1 MQTFSDCLWSWFS
14 ILMFCDL
21 LTKRAIRTLN
31 YVYRN
36 FVTYNRVGLYTSPAV
51 LSNPPG
57 PAQPWG
63 NPPWK
68 EFHNQ
73 TDYILYLIKKMSQ
86 YKLSD
91 PNIYSHHNFC
101 NKLYIYKYKI
111 QFIVSWGCVALTPK
125 NSLRI
130 SLPLLR
136 IIFNATANIPIIGK
150 IIWEIYMIS
159 QAGYFPNW
167 SGDILKNKSFS
178 HHMKWNFVS
187 NIALNLCEK

>member
-1 MQTFSDCLWSWFS
+1 MLGCGISSMDMWIRPNVNQITE
-14 ILMFCDL
+14 ILLID
-21 LTKRAIRTLN
+21 
-31 YVYRN
+31 
-36 FVTYNRVGLYTSPAV
+36 
-51 LSNPPG
+51 NP
-57 PAQPWG
+57 
-63 NPPWK
+63 
-68 EFHNQ
+68 
-73 TDYILYLIKKMSQ
+73 
-86 YKLSD
+86 SD

>member
-1 MQTFSDCLWSWFS
+1 M
-14 ILMFCDL
+14 
-21 LTKRAIRTLN
+21 
-31 YVYRN
+31 Y
-36 FVTYNRVGLYTSPAV
+36 
-51 LSNPPG
+51 
-57 PAQPWG
+57 PWV
-63 NPPWK
+63 
-68 EFHNQ
+68 
-73 TDYILYLIKKMSQ
+73 KK
-86 YKLSD
+86 LDNTSD

-167 SGDILKNKSFS
+167 SGDILEKLKGFFLKLNKNCSELMWKKIVLVIRKNFWNSRLKAKYLRSPEQFIQTVKGQNNFGNDAFS
-178 HHMKWNFVS
+178 TCFSDPIH
-187 NIALNLCEK
+187 